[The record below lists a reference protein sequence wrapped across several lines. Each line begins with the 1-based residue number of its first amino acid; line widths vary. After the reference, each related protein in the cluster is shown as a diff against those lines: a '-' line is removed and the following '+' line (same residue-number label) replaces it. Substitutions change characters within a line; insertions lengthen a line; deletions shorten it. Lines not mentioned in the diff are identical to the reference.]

1 MVAEE
6 GYDKRWHHRIEA
18 EVERLHVTKVSGD
31 LYASERERMRKD
43 IDANEQ
49 AIDRFFAERSRER
62 QVAIWQLVS
71 TFLSLLALIGT
82 AIAIVVSL

>member
-1 MVAEE
+1 MVVEE
-6 GYDKRWHHRIEA
+6 DYDNRWHHRIEA
-18 EVERLHVTKVSGD
+18 EVERLHVTKVSSE
-31 LYASERERMRKD
+31 LYASEREQIRKD